1 MLSLAPMRNI
11 KIIEV
16 RSEIGAGT
24 RGASLG
30 IDAIKIAALDFMS
43 NLFVNFPSEVIEN
56 ENRLLYEPV
65 SSPYAKR
72 IQGIYTMY
80 DRVSRAVCDTVKSG
94 LFPLVLAGDHSTAGA
109 TIAGLKMAKPKR
121 RLGVVWI
128 DAHADMHS
136 PYTTPS
142 GNMHGMPLSVS
153 IADDNI
159 DNQVHRPDAQTVELW
174 NKLKSIGK
182 IEPKVLPED
191 IVFIALRDYEK
202 EEEALIRKNNIKVIP
217 VTEIRRKGVENVVR
231 QTIQHLSNCDDIYV
245 SFDVDSLD
253 SSISRGTG
261 TPVTNGLREREAE
274 DLVASFMQHHKI
286 CCFEIAEVNPT
297 LDKEN
302 LMAEIAFN
310 ILQRSVNLLLLN

>member
-1 MLSLAPMRNI
+1 MRNI
-11 KIIEV
+11 KILEV

-30 IDAIKIAALDFMS
+30 VDAIKIAALDFMS
-43 NLFVNFPSEVIEN
+43 NLFVNFPSEVIET
-56 ENRLLYEPV
+56 ENKLLYEPV
-65 SSPYAKR
+65 ASPYAKR
-72 IQGIYTMY
+72 IQGVHNMY
-80 DRVSRAVCDTVKSG
+80 EKVSKAVAETVKSG
-94 LFPLVLAGDHSTAGA
+94 LFPIVLAGDHSTAGA

-142 GNMHGMPLSVS
+142 GNMHGMPLAISLGE
-153 IADDNI
+153 DNVE
-159 DNQVHRPDAQTVELW
+159 NQLHNPDAQTVDMW
-174 NKLKSIGK
+174 NKLKNIGK
-182 IEPKVLPED
+182 IEPKILPED
-191 IVFIALRDYEK
+191 IVFIALRDFEK
-202 EEEALIRKNNIKVIP
+202 EEEALLKKGNIKVVP
-217 VTEIRRKGVENVVR
+217 VAEVRRKGVENVVR
-231 QTIQHLSNCDDIYV
+231 QTFLHLSNCDDIYV

-261 TPVTNGLREREAE
+261 TPVSNGLKEREAE

-286 CCFEIAEVNPT
+286 CCFEVAEVNPT

>member
-1 MLSLAPMRNI
+1 MRNI

-65 SSPYAKR
+65 ASPYAKR

-80 DRVSRAVCDTVKSG
+80 ERVSKAVCDTVKSG
-94 LFPLVLAGDHSTAGA
+94 LFPLVLSGDHSTAGA
-109 TIAGLKMAKPKR
+109 TIAGLKMARPKR
-121 RLGVVWI
+121 KLGVVWI

-142 GNMHGMPLSVS
+142 GNMHGMPLAISLGE
-153 IADDNI
+153 DNI
-159 DNQVHRPDAQTVELW
+159 DNQVHTPDNQTLEYW
-174 NKLKSIGK
+174 KKLKHIGK
-182 IEPKVLPED
+182 IEPKITLDD
-191 IVFIALRDYEK
+191 IVFIALRDLEK
-202 EEEALIRKNNIKVIP
+202 EEDLLIKRGNVKVIA
-217 VTEIRRKGVENVVR
+217 VAELRRKGIENVVR
-231 QTIQHLSNCDDIYV
+231 QTFMHLSHCDDIYV

-261 TPVTNGLREREAE
+261 TPVGNGLREREAE
-274 DLVASFMQHHKI
+274 DLIASFMQHHKI
-286 CCFEIAEVNPT
+286 CCFEVAEINPT

-302 LMAEIAFN
+302 MMAEIAFN

>member
-1 MLSLAPMRNI
+1 MRNI

-30 IDAIKIAALDFMS
+30 IEAIKIAALDFMS
-43 NLFVNFPSEVIEN
+43 SFFVHFPSEIIPDEN
-56 ENRLLYEPV
+56 KLLYEPV
-65 SSPYAKR
+65 ASPYAKR
-72 IQGIYTMY
+72 IQGVYTMY
-80 DRVSRAVCDTVKSG
+80 DRVSKAVAETIKSG
-94 LFPLVLAGDHSTAGA
+94 LFPLVLAGDHSSAGG
-109 TIAGLKMAKPKR
+109 TIAGIKIAKPKR
-121 RLGVVWI
+121 RLGIIWI

-142 GNMHGMPLSVS
+142 GNMHGMPLAISLGE
-153 IADDNI
+153 DNK
-159 DNQVHRPDAQTVELW
+159 DNQVHNPDPKTIELW
-174 NKLKSIGK
+174 DKLKNLGK
-182 IEPKVLPED
+182 IEPKILPED
-191 IVFIALRDYEK
+191 IVFIGLRDYER
-202 EEEALIRKNNIKVIP
+202 EEEHIIKKHGIKVIP
-217 VTEIRRKGVENVVR
+217 VAEVRRKGVEHVAR
-231 QTIQHLSNCDDIYV
+231 QTLLHLSQCDDIYV

-261 TPVTNGLREREAE
+261 TPVSNGLKEREAE
-274 DLVASFMQHHKI
+274 DLLATLMQNHKI

>member
-1 MLSLAPMRNI
+1 MRNI

-65 SSPYAKR
+65 ASPYAKR